1 MRASI
6 LQEAGGCES
15 GVHCRGRKN
24 HISENFGCLSKP
36 LSSVFR
42 ELQSVLLRE
51 FGDSIQRVCVVQRRV
66 HSSGEAPGS
75 IASLSFGEAF
85 DDILF

>member
-15 GVHCRGRKN
+15 GVHYGGRKN
-24 HISENFGCLSKP
+24 RISENFGYLSKP
-36 LSSVFR
+36 LSFVFR
-42 ELQSVLLRE
+42 EVQSVLLPK
-51 FGDSIQRVCVVQRRV
+51 FGDLIRRVCVVQRRV

-75 IASLSFGEAF
+75 IASLSFAEAS